1 MEREAIRSGRARAE
15 VGRNQF
21 VGSRTM
27 PSTCARAA
35 VAASGVE
42 KLVDSGASVGFYR
55 HRLVAKKSSL
65 AFAACRLNVIGLLA

>member
-42 KLVDSGASVGFYR
+42 KLVSVAP
-55 HRLVAKKSSL
+55 V
-65 AFAACRLNVIGLLA
+65 NVL